1 MNEPKILRP
10 FPLADAQAGLRHV
23 FIRDLIVESLI
34 GIYAHEK
41 EGTQRVRLNIDLS
54 VEEGIAELP
63 DTLNAVVCYE
73 AIVDGARQIATE
85 GHTNLVETLAEKIAR
100 FCLEDPRVRIARVRV
115 EKLDVFSD
123 AASVGVEIE
132 RFSTL

>member
-1 MNEPKILRP
+1 M
-10 FPLADAQAGLRHV
+10 
-23 FIRDLIVESLI
+23 
-34 GIYAHEK
+34 
-41 EGTQRVRLNIDLS
+41 
-54 VEEGIAELP
+54 
-63 DTLNAVVCYE
+63 VCYE